1 MGHTDRN
8 DGYLHVFLNQSFL
21 FAQREIEDEVEE
33 REGRLDAANQQYYD
47 LQGELQDML
56 HRITQETQDMRR
68 MEQDLKDGE

>member
-1 MGHTDRN
+1 MII
-8 DGYLHVFLNQSFL
+8 
-21 FAQREIEDEVEE
+21 QREIEDEVEE

-68 MEQDLKDGE
+68 MEKDLKDGE